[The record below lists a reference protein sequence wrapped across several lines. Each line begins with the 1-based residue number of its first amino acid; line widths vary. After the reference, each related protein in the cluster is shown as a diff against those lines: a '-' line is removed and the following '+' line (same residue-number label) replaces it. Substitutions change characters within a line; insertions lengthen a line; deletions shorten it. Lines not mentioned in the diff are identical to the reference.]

1 MHRLILAFAMLFAA
15 HAGHA
20 QETVFY
26 KCTDAKGS
34 VSMQNGVP
42 CGPGM
47 KQEVKRIG
55 SVKTV
60 PVPVKKT
67 KPVEAPPEA
76 PQYGEF
82 VMVRGPSMKRTPA
95 KEAAALPAPPPL

>member
-1 MHRLILAFAMLFAA
+1 MVRRLLLALSLLVAV
-15 HAGHA
+15 HAVHA
-20 QETVFY
+20 QETIFY

-55 SVKTV
+55 EVRTV
-60 PVPVKKT
+60 PVPVKKA
-67 KPVEAPPEA
+67 KVEEAPPEA
-76 PQYGEF
+76 PAAPQ
-82 VMVRGPSMKRTPA
+82 RNPSTQSGCD
-95 KEAAALPAPPPL
+95 